1 MKGYRGYDELKIVP
15 RDGVEHKLDE
25 MTADEL
31 TELEMLLMDDITGI
45 KDSIDNARTKLVRDG
60 QYADPDWY
68 RRVHTARRIKAR
80 QLEMVKRARKA
91 ASRKPG
97 RSLAEFFMDAARL
110 VLNEKAF
117 EAVYVEAEAMR
128 NAAGGTVMKEKQENA
143 YP

>member
-1 MKGYRGYDELKIVP
+1 MKSYRGYDELKIVP

-45 KDSIDNARTKLVRDG
+45 KDSIDNARTKLIRDG

-68 RRVHTARRIKAR
+68 RRVQTARRIKAR

-110 VLNEKAF
+110 VLNEQAF

-128 NAAGGTVMKEKQENA
+128 NAAEGGR
-143 YP
+143 